1 METEDRVKRNVVTIR
16 DVSAKCGIS
25 VSTVSKA
32 LNDYADVSPE
42 TRELVRRAA
51 REIGYFPN
59 AVARALKTNHSYHIG
74 VLFEEESGE
83 GLTHSFFAS
92 ILNAIR
98 LEAAA
103 RRYDLTFINHS
114 GRGMSYLE
122 HCRYRRVDG
131 VCIVCTGFTVPEV
144 VELAQSGLP
153 CVTIDHQY
161 PGVPCVLNENEA
173 GMTLLAEHAVAL
185 GHKRIAFVSGDASSV
200 TDARITAF
208 RRVMERHG
216 LPIPPEYRISTQYI
230 LPSAGYEAALRLLR
244 LPEPP
249 TCILFPDDHTTL
261 GVRDALTELGL
272 RCPEDVSIAGYD
284 GIDLTQ
290 MLKPRLTTIQQD
302 TKKTGTLAADALI
315 DLIEGR
321 KDSVPQVITVPS
333 KLLVGESMGPVK
345 G

>member
-1 METEDRVKRNVVTIR
+1 MKRNVVTIR

-32 LNDYADVSPE
+32 LNNYADVSSE

-92 ILNAIR
+92 ILNALR
-98 LEAAA
+98 LQAAV

-122 HCRYRRVDG
+122 HCRYRQVDG
-131 VCIVCTGFTVPEV
+131 VCIVCAGFTVPEV
-144 VELAQSGLP
+144 AEVAQSGLP
-153 CVTIDHQY
+153 CVTIDHRY
-161 PGVPCVLNENEA
+161 PGVPCVLNENDA
-173 GMTLLAEHAVAL
+173 GMTLLTERAVAL
-185 GHKRIAFVSGDASSV
+185 GHKRIAFVYGDPSSV
-200 TDARITAF
+200 TEARIAAY

-216 LPIPPEYRISTQYI
+216 LSFPPEYLVASTYI

-244 LPEPP
+244 LPQPP
-249 TCILFPDDHTTL
+249 SCILFPDDHTTL
-261 GVRDALTELGL
+261 GVREALGELGL

-290 MLKPRLTTIQQD
+290 MLKPRLTTVWQD
-302 TKKTGTLAADALI
+302 TRKTGKLAADALI

-321 KDSVPQVITVPS
+321 MDSVPQVISVPCT
-333 KLLVGESMGPVK
+333 LLEGESMGPIQN
-345 G
+345 

>member
-1 METEDRVKRNVVTIR
+1 MKRNVVTIR

-32 LNDYADVSPE
+32 LNNYSDVSPE

-74 VLFEEESGE
+74 VVFEEESGE
-83 GLTHSFFAS
+83 GFTHSFFAS
-92 ILNAIR
+92 ILNALR
-98 LEAAA
+98 LRAAA
-103 RRYDLTFINHS
+103 RNYDLTFISHTDT
-114 GRGMSYLE
+114 GMSYVD
-122 HCRYRRVDG
+122 HCRYRQVDG
-131 VCIVCTGFTVPEV
+131 VCIVCAGFGVPEV
-144 VELAQSGLP
+144 AELAQSGLP
-153 CVTIDHQY
+153 CVTIDHRY

-173 GMTLLAEHAVAL
+173 GMTLLAERAVAL
-185 GHKRIAFVSGDASSV
+185 GHRRIAFVSGDPSSV
-200 TDARITAF
+200 TDARIAAF

-216 LPIPPEYRISTQYI
+216 LPIPPEYLVSSLYI

-261 GVRDALTELGL
+261 GVRDALSELGL

-290 MLKPRLTTIQQD
+290 MLKPRLTTVWQD
-302 TKKTGTLAADALI
+302 TRRTGTLAADALI

-321 KDSVPQVITVPS
+321 AEDAPREIRVPCR
-333 KLLVGESMGPVK
+333 LLEGESMGELRR
-345 G
+345 